1 MEGKEEDG
9 NWMEGYR
16 HFLQV
21 IRLLRGHELWAD
33 PQCRRGVA
41 DATPAKLLFDE
52 IATQPLKYHVGN

>member
-1 MEGKEEDG
+1 VEGKEGGG

-33 PQCRRGVA
+33 PQPVPPGSGG
-41 DATPAKLLFDE
+41 
-52 IATQPLKYHVGN
+52 TQLQ